1 MGTRMAYYLLAI
13 KYYVGSKKS
22 VRRFRCFNCSSEE
35 LNAHYVQPYNNNLP
49 FLISG
54 RKIMSSQI
62 EQFLIFSSPTVILQD
77 TLLSTGT
84 EISDEKHDVMVKC
97 LLKGEL
103 NLAEVTSKFIHPQE
117 NKKSLFRF
125 PRNP

>member
-1 MGTRMAYYLLAI
+1 MAYYLLAI

-22 VRRFRCFNCSSEE
+22 LRRFRCLNCSSEE

-62 EQFLIFSSPTVILQD
+62 EQSLIFSSPTAIQQD
-77 TLLSTGT
+77 MLLSTGT
-84 EISDEKHDVMVKC
+84 KISDEKQDVMVKC

-103 NLAEVTSKFIHPQE
+103 NLVEVTSKFIHPQE
-117 NKKSLFRF
+117 NKKS
-125 PRNP
+125 